1 LTFFELQAPFSLASC
16 SSKLR
21 SIFVHKMEFRLMS
34 IQIPAR
40 HFVQR
45 INSLVEMGI
54 GLSILGHPLKALFI
68 VPTRVRFS
76 QSSADRHWA

>member
-1 LTFFELQAPFSLASC
+1 MQQQIAFDFCAQDGVQIDEHS
-16 SSKLR
+16 
-21 SIFVHKMEFRLMS
+21 
-34 IQIPAR
+34 IPAR

-45 INSLVEMGI
+45 VNNLVEMGI